1 MVNDGFGREP
11 SDVKWMRLLVLN
23 LHDIGMRWDSTML
36 VENDK
41 LVWIHWKKMKEMVY
55 EELVCDMYV

>member
-1 MVNDGFGREP
+1 
-11 SDVKWMRLLVLN
+11 
-23 LHDIGMRWDSTML
+23 ML